1 MDIGNLKA
9 TLDRLKTLP
18 RETEWVGF
26 KTAETNFD
34 FDCGVCEG
42 WQKVLNNIRLCRY
55 TDYCV
60 DGSLTFLLSLR
71 DLSEG
76 WYVFAYCSSKL
87 AA

>member
-1 MDIGNLKA
+1 MDIGNLKV
-9 TLDRLKTLP
+9 TLDRLKALP
-18 RETEWVGF
+18 KETEGVEF

-60 DGSLTFLLSLR
+60 DGSLTFLLSIR

-76 WYVFAYCSSKL
+76 WYVFACCSSKL